1 MDDISGL
8 WETFSLNDNE
18 VAPFDFGSTEDDNHF
33 YLAARFMTTRV
44 LNIEFIVRTFRPPW
58 RTFKGFS
65 ARDMGNNMVVFT
77 FEDEANMARVLQS
90 EPWSYDKHLV
100 SFQRVEADT
109 AIEEMEC

>member
-18 VAPFDFGSTEDDNHF
+18 VSPFDFGPTEDDNQF

-44 LNIEFIVRTFRPPW
+44 LNIESIVRTFRPLW

-77 FEDEANMARVLQS
+77 FEDEADMARVL
-90 EPWSYDKHLV
+90 
-100 SFQRVEADT
+100 
-109 AIEEMEC
+109 